1 MLVGFGPED
10 IAAMREE
17 GDLPAFLRLRIRP
30 DRTPVQT
37 AALWQ
42 QCAAPARHTVGAWPS
57 TTPLQ
62 VGHRRAPGEAAF
74 CDCPRCRAF
83 GAPCAADPCR
93 CPLCGTP
100 RAGRPPT
107 AAQES
112 QKR

>member
-1 MLVGFGPED
+1 MLEGFGPED
-10 IAAMREE
+10 ITAMREQ

-42 QCAAPARHTVGAWPS
+42 RTAAPAGHVVGAWPS
-57 TTPLQ
+57 ATPLQ
-62 VGHRRAPGEAAF
+62 PGRQRAAGEAAF
-74 CDCPRCRAF
+74 CDCSRCRAL

-100 RAGRPPT
+100 RASPQRH
-107 AAQES
+107 
-112 QKR
+112 R